1 MSEQPEVVD
10 AQATEV
16 ARTTDE
22 PGTGTDLE
30 PRHSEVI
37 EHRTETAKQAAW
49 RYLSLVANVVAK
61 TEFVPE
67 AYRGKPAAC
76 MAALLYGA
84 DLGLGE
90 MQSLQAVHVI
100 KGKPT
105 LSAEAMRALIIA
117 AGHSIDVLAYTN
129 EVVTMCGRRGD
140 TGKEVT
146 VSFSMEDARTAGLAS
161 SGSNYG
167 KYPRAMLSA
176 RCTSE
181 LGRLQFPDVLM
192 GVSYTPEE
200 MDDERDP
207 EPEPEGPI
215 PMDPSPEPPLRIVT
229 RDHRDAGKVIASG
242 TGVNEEAVLTPRV
255 DLGGHSVPAAQ
266 VVEDMPIDPLRP
278 ITEEERAEHRP
289 FKGWPYSYV
298 TNADGF
304 NIRTCNACTHPCDQ
318 HSEIRRGCTICTCR
332 NTFPPQP
339 DDDDPA
345 PTAAPV
351 VAEAP
356 SSDSS
361 PPPARES
368 EAGPL
373 PTSTFRAVH
382 AALRDC
388 GFGDDERHALIG
400 WVTNGRTDSSKGLT
414 PDDAEVLLNLL
425 GKVKSGTIQ
434 VDFTLDGSGAEV
446 TATNDR
452 GVAFLRGLATRV

>member
-146 VSFSMEDARTAGLAS
+146 VSFSMEDARTAGLTS

-167 KYPRAMLSA
+167 KYPRPMLSA

-200 MDDERDP
+200 MGDERDP

-215 PMDPSPEPPLRIVT
+215 PFEPVPEPPLRIVT
-229 RDHRDAGKVIASG
+229 RDHRDAGKVVSG
-242 TGVNEEAVLTPRV
+242 TGVNPENVLDAGPEPWVRSSPTP
-255 DLGGHSVPAAQ
+255 GFIPT
-266 VVEDMPIDPLRP
+266 MPSDGAGTPEP
-278 ITEEERAEHRP
+278 EP
-289 FKGWPYSYV
+289 FGGWPYSYV

-304 NIRTCNACTHPCDQ
+304 DVRTCNACTHPTDQ
-318 HSEIRRGCTICTCR
+318 HSEIRRGCTICACR

-339 DDDDPA
+339 DDDDLP

-351 VAEAP
+351 VAEVP

-373 PTSTFRAVH
+373 PGTTFRAVH

-400 WVTNGRTDSSKGLT
+400 WLTDWRTLSSKGLT
-414 PDDAEVLLNLL
+414 ADDAEVLLNLL